1 MPDKARKS
9 KQVRQLHVLEQDGTR
24 SILNVVMHGN
34 TTVLRGILC
43 DKTVTTTLLYVGIFT
58 EKELKVISYM
68 FVIHGSALHSTTGI
82 IQSMPEGSFKASP
95 NDDDYE
101 DGYDND

>member
-34 TTVLRGILC
+34 TTVLRGIPC
-43 DKTVTTTLLYVGIFT
+43 NQTVSTTLLYVRIFIEKGIESYKLYVYNT
-58 EKELKVISYM
+58 WVITALNYRYHTIDAREKL
-68 FVIHGSALHSTTGI
+68 
-82 IQSMPEGSFKASP
+82 QSLTQ
-95 NDDDYE
+95 
-101 DGYDND
+101 